1 MAEKMAI
8 MLRRGLV
15 NSSMTAKVPR
25 EDAVKSVASALE
37 AMLLLAEVRMVVS
50 LAKRMDC
57 PKRNLLK

>member
-8 MLRRGLV
+8 KLRRGLV
-15 NSSMTAKVPR
+15 NSSMAAKVPR
-25 EDAVKSVASALE
+25 EDTDRSAASALE
-37 AMLLLAEVRMVVS
+37 AMLLLAEVRMVLS